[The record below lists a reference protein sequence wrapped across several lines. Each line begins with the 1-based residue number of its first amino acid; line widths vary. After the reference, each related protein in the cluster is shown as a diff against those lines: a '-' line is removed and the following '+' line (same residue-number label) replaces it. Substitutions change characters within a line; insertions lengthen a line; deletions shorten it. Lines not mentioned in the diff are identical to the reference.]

1 MFLIG
6 IWAGQ
11 TIIYPP
17 DSENASPSLNRE
29 LAEVPLENIGDAA
42 TVEILL
48 LLRERKKRVAPLV
61 GESSLIGE
69 P

>member
-17 DSENASPSLNRE
+17 DSENASPSSNRE
-29 LAEVPLENIGDAA
+29 LAEVPVEDIAGAA

-48 LLRERKKRVAPLV
+48 LPRERKKRVAPLV
-61 GESSLIGE
+61 GESCLIGG